1 MASGDDD
8 PRGERTPRGDRTSRG
23 ERTPRGQRTSP
34 GRQVAPGGTTPKIA
48 EVPPGGTGASSPSL
62 TSREIPTA
70 LAWSLIA
77 KVIVAALSLL
87 SNAFIVR
94 GLGEHAYGVYGVFL
108 NIARFLSLAMAL
120 GLAQGI
126 LQFLP
131 ELRVR
136 GNARGARQLLGRSL
150 VLQLLGYV
158 VVLAAIWPFRTQI
171 AGLFHPEF
179 RADLSAILPLGTALL
194 LAEVLWNTV
203 SHVFMA
209 VRSMR
214 RFTLASVLQKAVLVG
229 ALLVLMP
236 RGLDLVGVLL
246 AVAGSF
252 VVGVAALAPWLPRAV
267 PWMRADEGQGL
278 STARLMRYALPI
290 ALGALINQVL
300 WRSSETL
307 IIGHYWLPA
316 DVTYFNTA
324 YNLPQMILEFIPLAI
339 WPIVLAS
346 LSEVHAR
353 RREDLFRGIRL
364 YFRLMFVLVVPVAVT
379 GAVLGGEVYLAL
391 YGQALAPGAALCQ
404 VFCLVFLLSFLVTPL
419 RMALF
424 VKEKVL
430 INTLIAVFGAIVNVV
445 LDFVFIP
452 RYGIWGGIP
461 PVAIALFASGV
472 LQYVAARR
480 WLPGLSI
487 PWVHFGR
494 VLLASAVVLPFWF
507 LRDAL
512 EHPLVLVAAL
522 GVATLL
528 QYALLR
534 FLRVY
539 GQDERDMVLRSGLPM
554 KATLVRLFMG

>member
-1 MASGDDD
+1 MAAGHVD
-8 PRGERTPRGDRTSRG
+8 PP
-23 ERTPRGQRTSP
+23 
-34 GRQVAPGGTTPKIA
+34 A
-48 EVPPGGTGASSPSL
+48 

-70 LAWSLIA
+70 LAWSLVA
-77 KVIVAALSLL
+77 KVLVAALSLF
-87 SNAFIVR
+87 SNALIVR
-94 GLGEHAYGVYGVFL
+94 GLGEHTYGVYGIFL

-120 GLAQGI
+120 GLAQGV

-136 GNARGARQLLGRSL
+136 GDARGTRQLLARSL
-150 VLQLLGYV
+150 ALQLLGYV
-158 VVLAAIWPFRTQI
+158 AVLVAILPFRGQI
-171 AGLFHPEF
+171 ASLFHPEF
-179 RADLSAILPLGTALL
+179 RADLSAILPLGSALL
-194 LAEVLWNTV
+194 LAEVLWNMV

-214 RFTLASVLQKAVLVG
+214 RFTLAAVLQKAALVG
-229 ALLVLMP
+229 ALIVLMP
-236 RGLDLVGVLL
+236 HGLGLVNVLL

-252 VVGVAALAPWLPRAV
+252 LVGVAALGPWLPRV
-267 PWMRADEGQGL
+267 LPWMRGDQGRGF

-316 DVTYFNTA
+316 DVAYFNTA

-353 RREDLFRGIRL
+353 RREDLIRGIRL
-364 YFRLMFVLVVPVAVT
+364 YFRLMFVLVVPAAVT

-391 YGQALAPGAALCQ
+391 YGQSLAPGAALCQ

-430 INTLIAVFGAIVNVV
+430 INTLIAVFGAVVNVV

-461 PVAIALFASGV
+461 PVAIALLASGT
-472 LQYVAARR
+472 LQYAAARR

-487 PWVHFGR
+487 PWGHFGR
-494 VLLASAVVLPFWF
+494 VLLASAVVVPFWF
-507 LRDAL
+507 AREAIG
-512 EHPLVLVAAL
+512 HPLLLVAVL
-522 GVATLL
+522 GAVTLL
-528 QYALLR
+528 QYGLLR
-534 FLRVY
+534 LLRVY
-539 GQDERDMVLRSGLPM
+539 GQEEREMVLRSGLPM